1 MKWKRGC
8 AYMQLEPTNSLVEDD
23 ILEDDIDRLFKQLQ
37 YIEPPPSLVPRV
49 LGQLPLHI
57 TSAALVSQPVAW
69 NNLDHWVAQNKKRQ
83 LC

>member
-1 MKWKRGC
+1 
-8 AYMQLEPTNSLVEDD
+8 MQFQPTNSLVEDD

-49 LGQLPLHI
+49 MSQLPSHTTLA
-57 TSAALVSQPVAW
+57 TRVSQPVAW

-83 LC
+83 WC